1 MKKIHLSSERGKSDL
16 GWLKSNFSFS
26 FSNYYNPERTGFGK
40 LLVLNDDIISGGKGF
55 MPHPHDNMEIIT
67 LVYSGELIHK
77 DSIGNT
83 EVLKEGELQ
92 VMSAGRGITHSEF
105 NNSKDKS
112 LELFQVWIE
121 TSKEDV
127 MPRHDKRL
135 VNLKNNEL
143 TKVVSGNKNDSTLF
157 INQDAKIFLGK
168 FDKEAEINYKLED
181 EKGFFAF
188 VIDGKCLIEGIK
200 LSPRDSIEIYD
211 LKDIEI
217 LANKGLYL
225 MIIEVPL

>member
-1 MKKIHLSSERGKSDL
+1 MKKINLSSQRGKSDL

-40 LLVLNDDIISGGKGF
+40 LLVLNDDIISPGKGF
-55 MPHPHDNMEIIT
+55 MAHPHDNMEIIT

-83 EVLKEGELQ
+83 EVIKKGEMQ

-112 LELFQVWIE
+112 LELFQIWIE
-121 TSKEDV
+121 TSKEDI

-135 VNLKNNEL
+135 VNLKDNEL
-143 TKVVSGNKNDSTLF
+143 NLVVSGNKNSSALF
-157 INQDAKIFLGK
+157 INQNAKIHLGK
-168 FDKEAEINYKLED
+168 FDKETKINYKLE
-181 EKGFFAF
+181 EGRGFFAF
-188 VIDGKCLIEGIK
+188 IIEGKCLIDGAK

-217 LANKGLYL
+217 FANKGLYL